1 MVGWLARPGPLIS
14 STGSG
19 TWVEKLGLELTLP
32 ATAVAA
38 TVDYGLSAGHP
49 GEMVD
54 LWATQGT
61 QLAFL
66 PQGTSAWGSRGAMHW
81 CSILISGHF
90 FTIPRGNVLYGT
102 AGASRGR

>member
-1 MVGWLARPGPLIS
+1 MVGWLARPGTPIS

-19 TWVEKLGLELTLP
+19 TWVEKLGLELSLP

-81 CSILISGHF
+81 CSILIWGHF
-90 FTIPRGNVLYGT
+90 FTIMCSAARPI
-102 AGASRGR
+102 